1 MKLTIFKRL
10 TIGYFL
16 IMGLVVYLGA
26 YAILKLNQINLIIK
40 EIDSIDAAAIR
51 LTEHLS
57 DSLFSQINFEKKY
70 LVSKDPDFY
79 QQFIE
84 IEDYIKKDMAKL
96 AYLMNTDEKKELFLE
111 IKALYGS
118 YLNILEE
125 EFAYIKKAKS
135 YKENEYQTQKN
146 NLIDIN
152 FEITY

>member
-79 QQFIE
+79 QQFIQ
-84 IEDYIKKDMAKL
+84 IAAAPGFPSGRSGISDPS
-96 AYLMNTDEKKELFLE
+96 LFPAPDRPLQTSH
-111 IKALYGS
+111 LHRHP
-118 YLNILEE
+118 
-125 EFAYIKKAKS
+125 
-135 YKENEYQTQKN
+135 ENHP
-146 NLIDIN
+146 D
-152 FEITY
+152 